1 MTDRLLEWM
10 SFRRTGRLSDVPADL
25 ADAGAVRRT
34 VDNLATLGHLEV
46 LPNSNWR
53 IAPPVL
59 AGLPERADGLV
70 SAVLCG
76 ARTPAVLDTLA
87 SAGASAGVQLTINPT
102 DARPAIV
109 RLTGA
114 SSGEVAAVAAAAGIP
129 LQPDAALTLLACTPT
144 IRDWPRN
151 PCPMVGGRVETVRR
165 FSRSRIG
172 WVESTIGEAS
182 AARSGFFRI
191 KRDWDWVSLLK
202 MGASE
207 CAYIDDRAG
216 RLAAAAKLKAVTWSS
231 ASEILDL
238 PVQLLPPAPI
248 ARALALCSGSLP
260 SYDATTRRISF
271 TGIPIEILRLTLA
284 ITGLRLA

>member
-10 SFRRTGRLSDVPADL
+10 SFRRTGRLNDIPADL

-34 VDNLATLGHLEV
+34 VDNLATLGHLEL
-46 LPNSNWR
+46 LPNDNWK

-59 AGLPERADGLV
+59 AGLPERPNGLV

-76 ARTPAVLDTLA
+76 ARTPGVLDSLA
-87 SAGASAGVQLTINPT
+87 ASCASVGVQLATNAIET
-102 DARPAIV
+102 LPAAV
-109 RLTGA
+109 QLTGA
-114 SSGEVAAVAAAAGIP
+114 SNGEFAAVASAAGIP
-129 LQPDAALTLLACTPT
+129 LQLDAGLTLLACTPT
-144 IRDWPRN
+144 IRDWPRT

-172 WVESTIGEAS
+172 WVESTLAEAS

-202 MGASE
+202 LDVSE

-216 RLAAAAKLKAVTWSS
+216 RLAAAAKLKTLSWSS
-231 ASEILDL
+231 DTEVLGL
-238 PVQLLPPAPI
+238 PGQLLPPAPI
-248 ARALALCSGSLP
+248 ARALALCSGLP
-260 SYDATTRRISF
+260 PHYDAATRRISF
-271 TGIPIEILRLTLA
+271 AGIPLEILRLTLA

>member
-76 ARTPAVLDTLA
+76 ARTPSVFDSLA
-87 SAGASAGVQLTINPT
+87 RAGAQLAINT
-102 DARPAIV
+102 TGTRPAVV

-114 SSGEVAAVAAAAGIP
+114 SNGELAAVAAAAGIP
-129 LQPDAALTLLACTPT
+129 LQIDAALTLLACTPT
-144 IRDWPRN
+144 IRDWPRI
-151 PCPMVGGRVETVRR
+151 PCQMVGGRVETVLR

-182 AARSGFFRI
+182 AAQSGFFRI

-202 MGASE
+202 MDVSD

-216 RLAAAAKLKAVTWSS
+216 RLAAVAKLKAVSWSS
-231 ASEILDL
+231 ASETLDL
-238 PVQLLPPAPI
+238 PGQLLPPAPI
-248 ARALALCSGSLP
+248 ARALALCSGALP
-260 SYDATTRRISF
+260 HYDVAARRISF
-271 TGIPIEILRLTLA
+271 TGIPLEILRLTLA

>member
-10 SFRRTGRLSDVPADL
+10 SFRRTGRLSDVPAFL

-34 VDNLATLGHLEV
+34 VDNLATLGHLEL
-46 LPNSNWR
+46 LPNDNWK
-53 IAPPVL
+53 IVPPVL

-76 ARTPAVLDTLA
+76 ARTPGVLDTLA
-87 SAGASAGVQLTINPT
+87 GACASASVQLAFKAADT
-102 DARPAIV
+102 RPAIV
-109 RLTGA
+109 QLTGA
-114 SSGEVAAVAAAAGIP
+114 SNGELAAVAAAAGIP
-129 LQPDAALTLLACTPT
+129 LQLDAALTLLACTPT
-144 IRDWPRN
+144 IRDWPRT
-151 PCPMVGGRVETVRR
+151 PCPMVSGRVETVRR

-182 AARSGFFRI
+182 AAHSGFFRI

-202 MGASE
+202 MGVSD

-216 RLAAAAKLKAVTWSS
+216 RLAAAVKLKAVSWSS
-231 ASEILDL
+231 GSEILDL
-238 PVQLLPPAPI
+238 PGQLLPPSPI
-248 ARALALCSGSLP
+248 ARALALCSGVLP
-260 SYDATTRRISF
+260 HYDAAARRISF
-271 TGIPIEILRLTLA
+271 TGVPLEILRLTLA